1 MAQLSSGCQTS
12 HRSLLRDLSDLCL
25 GFTSCQVLRGIV
37 SMVAALCPLYLP
49 QPAAAQQDVTPPSLV
64 NISVSPPSVNVAT
77 GPAQVTVTTR
87 LTDDLSGVQ
96 QWLVQFNSPSNTQFV
111 QVYGTPG
118 LVAGTVSNGTFQGTS
133 QVPQFAEAGIWRATG
148 LSITDNA
155 GNNTGVNLNTAGFP
169 LSFTVA
175 SQQDV
180 TPPSLVNIS
189 VSLPSVNVATGPAQV
204 TVTTQLTDDLSGVQQ
219 WLVQFN
225 SPANTQFVQVYGT
238 PGLIAGT
245 ASNGTFQ
252 GTSQVPQFAEAG
264 IWRATGLSIT
274 DNAGNNT
281 GVNLNTAGFPLSF
294 TVASQQD
301 VTPPSLVNISVS
313 PPSVDAA
320 TRPAPVTVTTR
331 LTDDLSG
338 VQQWLV
344 QFNSPSST
352 QFVQVYGTSGLIAG
366 TTSNGTFQGTSQV
379 PQFAEAGIWRATGLS
394 ITDNAGNNT
403 GVNLNTAGFPL
414 SFRVV
419 GADSIAPAAS
429 PAQAPP
435 ANGAGWNS
443 TDVTVTWNWTDNAGG
458 SGIDLANCNTSTV
471 ASGQGAAISATATCK
486 DLAGNTG
493 NASYS
498 VNVDKTNPL
507 LSITSP
513 TNTSYTNTTVLNI
526 AWTATDAGSGIG
538 SQSGTLDGNAVT
550 NGQAV
555 DLFRQSLGSHVV
567 AVNTS
572 DKAGNK
578 KSASVPFSITATAS
592 SVSASIDRLLA
603 TGAISGAGIANS
615 LASKLGGG
623 PGPLNAFLNQLDA
636 QRGKGINQEAY
647 EILKAAVL
655 YLKANP

>member
-1 MAQLSSGCQTS
+1 MAQVLSGCQTP
-12 HRSLLRDLSDLCL
+12 HRSLLRDLCRS
-25 GFTSCQVLRGIV
+25 FTSRHLLRGIV
-37 SMVAALCPLYLP
+37 SLVVPLYPLYLP
-49 QPAAAQQDVTPPSLV
+49 HQAAAQQDVTPPSLV

-77 GPAQVTVTTR
+77 GPA
-87 LTDDLSGVQ
+87 
-96 QWLVQFNSPSNTQFV
+96 P
-111 QVYGTPG
+111 
-118 LVAGTVSNGTFQGTS
+118 
-133 QVPQFAEAGIWRATG
+133 
-148 LSITDNA
+148 
-155 GNNTGVNLNTAGFP
+155 
-169 LSFTVA
+169 
-175 SQQDV
+175 
-180 TPPSLVNIS
+180 
-189 VSLPSVNVATGPAQV
+189 V

-225 SPANTQFVQVYGT
+225 SPSSTQFVQVFGT
-238 PGLIAGT
+238 TGLIAGT
-245 ASNGTFQ
+245 TSNGTFQ

-264 IWRATGLSIT
+264 VWRATGLSIT

-313 PPSVDAA
+313 PSSVNVASG
-320 TRPAPVTVTTR
+320 PAPVTVTTR

-352 QFVQVYGTSGLIAG
+352 QFVQVFGTTGLIAG

-379 PQFAEAGIWRATGLS
+379 PQFAEAGVWRATGLS

-414 SFRVV
+414 SFTVV
-419 GADSIAPAAS
+419 GADSIAPTAS

-458 SGIDLANCNTSTV
+458 SGIDLANCTTRTV
-471 ASGQGAAISATATCK
+471 SSGQGAAISVSATCK

-493 NASYS
+493 NASYR
-498 VNVDKTNPL
+498 VNVDKTNPT

-513 TNTSYTNTTVLNI
+513 TNTTYTNTTLLNI
-526 AWTATDAGSGIG
+526 AWTATDVGSGIH
-538 SQSGTLDGNAVT
+538 SQSGTLDGNPVT
-550 NGQAV
+550 NGQAI
-555 DLFRQSLGSHVV
+555 DLFRRSLGSHVV
-567 AVNTS
+567 AVNTT
-572 DKAGNK
+572 DNAGNT
-578 KSASVPFSITATAS
+578 KSASVPFSITATTS

-615 LASKLGGG
+615 LSAKLGGG

-636 QRGKGINQEAY
+636 QLGKGINQEAY
-647 EILKAAVL
+647 DILKAAVL